1 MESFTIRVY
10 GIIIHEQQLC
20 LSRERIQNELYVKF
34 PGGGLEFG
42 EGTKECLQREMLE
55 ETEQVI
61 RTGDHFYTTDFFQ
74 PSLFHDHPVQVISIY
89 YFAEFLN
96 PQNLKTVSP
105 ESKDEGVFWIPINE
119 LSPAMLDLP
128 IDKVVAEKMIQS

>member
-34 PGGGLEFG
+34 PSGGLEFG
-42 EGTKECLQREMLE
+42 EGTKECLQREILE
-55 ETEQVI
+55 ETGQAI
-61 RTGDHFYTTDFFQ
+61 KTGDHFYTTDFFQ
-74 PSLFHDHPVQVISIY
+74 SSGFHEHPVQVISIY

-96 PQNLKTVSP
+96 SQNLKTVSS
-105 ESKDEGVFWIPINE
+105 ESEDEGVFWISINK
-119 LSPAMLDLP
+119 LSPATLDLP
-128 IDKVVAEKMIQS
+128 IDKMA